1 VFRSHGQVLAGR
13 VAVLAAEQRGTR
25 AGSCARIAGQLIA
38 GEIQDAVQTA
48 AVMSRWDETRAEYDI
63 GSELLDQAM
72 LAQAILCDEVA
83 KLLA

>member
-1 VFRSHGQVLAGR
+1 VLELR
-13 VAVLAAEQRGTR
+13 QE
-25 AGSCARIAGQLIA
+25 AGSDAAGPHIINIGRPGCAD
-38 GEIQDAVQTA
+38 EIQDAVQTA
-48 AVMSRWDETRAEYDI
+48 AVMSLWDETCTEYDI